1 MSYDWNGNGS
11 NDSFDSYMDYEISNS
26 RESGH
31 STGGTH
37 APHTARTLQNTSS
50 GLSCFGLILSFI
62 GGFFLMV
69 LLSCVFNLDIG
80 GMPMVVFI
88 VYVFM

>member
-1 MSYDWNGNGS
+1 MSYDWNRNGS
-11 NDSFDSYMDYEISNS
+11 YDSFDSYMDYEISNS
-26 RESGH
+26 SG
-31 STGGTH
+31 SSYFNGETH
-37 APHTARTLQNTSS
+37 ALHTARTLQNTSS

-88 VYVFM
+88 VYI